1 MEDAV
6 FLTAGGE
13 RAGKNGP
20 IPLDEEVLSR
30 TVTRYRN
37 YAQWLARRYVGH
49 RLQALTRCGVIFEE
63 VAREWLQEQQLVLDP
78 RRVLYYYSRN
88 GSASS
93 LSAVT
98 RELDCVCVDAS
109 GEPKYIVEVRLS
121 SQGMPAVY
129 RKEFQLKQSVS
140 IAKKRWPNI
149 KPVLLFIKVG
159 PERVVSNPPGLL
171 HGKKLRHDT
180 LAAAFRQVEVPR
192 VVLSFDWIWDF
203 AAQRGWVLN
212 PWLFY
217 KSLGFAY
224 ERTLRRCV
232 RLGKKGEF
240 EHGFIFGSGI

>member
-78 RRVLYYYSRN
+78 RRVIYYYSRN
-88 GSASS
+88 GTAST

-109 GEPKYIVEVRLS
+109 GEPKYIVEVRLALKECLRSIERSFSLS
-121 SQGMPAVY
+121 S
-129 RKEFQLKQSVS
+129 L
-140 IAKKRWPNI
+140 
-149 KPVLLFIKVG
+149 
-159 PERVVSNPPGLL
+159 
-171 HGKKLRHDT
+171 
-180 LAAAFRQVEVPR
+180 
-192 VVLSFDWIWDF
+192 
-203 AAQRGWVLN
+203 
-212 PWLFY
+212 
-217 KSLGFAY
+217 
-224 ERTLRRCV
+224 
-232 RLGKKGEF
+232 
-240 EHGFIFGSGI
+240 

>member
-13 RAGKNGP
+13 RPGKNGP

-37 YAQWLARRYVGH
+37 YAQRLARCYVGH
-49 RLQALTRCGVIFEE
+49 RLQALSRCGVIFEE

-88 GSASS
+88 GNGST

-98 RELDCVCVDAS
+98 RELDCVCVDTS

-129 RKEFQLKQSVS
+129 RKEFQLQQSVN
-140 IAKKRWPNI
+140 IAKRKWPNI

-159 PERVVSNPPGLL
+159 PERVVSSPPGLL
-171 HGKKLRHDT
+171 HGEKLRHDT

-192 VVLSFDWIWDF
+192 IVLSFDWIWYF

-212 PWLFY
+212 PWLFS
-217 KSLGFAY
+217 KSLDFAR
-224 ERTLRRCV
+224 ERFLHRRA
-232 RLGKKGEF
+232 RLGRKAEI